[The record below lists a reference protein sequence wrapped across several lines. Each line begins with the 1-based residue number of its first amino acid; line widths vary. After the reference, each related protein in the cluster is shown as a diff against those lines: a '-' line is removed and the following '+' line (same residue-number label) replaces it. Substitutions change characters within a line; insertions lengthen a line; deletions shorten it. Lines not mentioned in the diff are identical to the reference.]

1 MDTQNNEKRTA
12 RKEVGKRRIRLN
24 HTLVGGR
31 EKLDG
36 KKLKKQKQGLSK

>member
-1 MDTQNNEKRTA
+1 MRSEQQEGRW
-12 RKEVGKRRIRLN
+12 GKRRIRLN
-24 HTLVGGR
+24 HTIVGGR